1 MRREL
6 CSGDCSRL
14 RNPSVEVMEYPDSK
28 LRYTYWVLR
37 ADHRGRLF
45 VPRFLQ
51 PSISSVVSSTHSECF
66 LMLPGLVT
74 RALLTSLPCC
84 ADPLP
89 YATTVN

>member
-6 CSGDCSRL
+6 CSGDCCRL
-14 RNPSVEVMEYPDSK
+14 RSRSVEVMEYRDSK
-28 LRYTYWVLR
+28 LRYTYWVLQ

-51 PSISSVVSSTHSECF
+51 LSISSVVSSMHSECF
-66 LMLPGLVT
+66 TMLSGLAT
-74 RALLTSLPCC
+74 RAWLASLPCC